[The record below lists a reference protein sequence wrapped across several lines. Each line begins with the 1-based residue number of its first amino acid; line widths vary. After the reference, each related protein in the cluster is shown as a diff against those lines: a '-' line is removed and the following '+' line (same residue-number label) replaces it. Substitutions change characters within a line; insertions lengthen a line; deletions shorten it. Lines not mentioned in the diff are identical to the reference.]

1 MKTVFITGIA
11 GFLGR
16 HICRHFAELGWRVA
30 GVDHLAPE
38 NVQLGTGIRY
48 AQLKLPAPEL
58 AAFVRAL
65 EPDATIHCAGRASV
79 PLSLED
85 PAADFRDNT
94 VLTFE
99 LLDLLRKQAPASRF
113 VLLSSAAIYG
123 NPATLPVTEAHPA
136 APLSP
141 YGFHKHQ
148 CELLCRESAE
158 VFGMETLSVRIF
170 SAYGPGLRRQVIWD
184 ICSRLL
190 SEKTLTLHG
199 TGDESRDFIHAA
211 DVARGIAALVD
222 GAAAHGEVYNL
233 AAGEET
239 TIRELAEQLIR
250 ILGVDTEVEFNGETR
265 AGDPLNWRADISKA
279 SALGFQP
286 AVPLQQ
292 GLTQVATWCR
302 AGLGL

>member
-38 NVQLGTGIRY
+38 NVQLGPGIRY
-48 AQLKLPAPEL
+48 AQMKLPAPEL
-58 AAFVRAL
+58 AAFVREL
-65 EPDATIHCAGRASV
+65 QPEATIHCAGRASV

-85 PAADFRDNT
+85 PAADFHANT
-94 VLTFE
+94 LLTFE
-99 LLDLLRKQAPASRF
+99 LLDLLRKEAPRSRF
-113 VLLSSAAIYG
+113 VLLSSAAVYG
-123 NPATLPVTEAHPA
+123 NPATLPVTEAHPV

-148 CELLCRESAE
+148 CELLCREFAE
-158 VFGMETLSVRIF
+158 VFGLSTFAVRIF

-190 SEKTLTLHG
+190 SEKSLRLHG

-211 DVARGIAALVD
+211 DVARGIAALVENAD
-222 GAAAHGEVYNL
+222 ARGECYNL

-239 TIRELAEQLIR
+239 TIRDLATRLGC
-250 ILGVDTEVEFNGETR
+250 ILGVSTPFEFSGETR
-265 AGDPLNWRADISKA
+265 AGDPLNWRADIA
-279 SALGFQP
+279 RAAALGFRP
-286 AVPLQQ
+286 AVPLEQ

-302 AGLGL
+302 TGLGL